1 MSTIYKKAQIE
12 YKKDRIGNGE
22 NNLKKF
28 FRSLNESEQQDLLQ
42 DAEPDTDFGDQLLN
56 FLTINS
62 ATPEL
67 RKYDSESLLNWINKN
82 IHANASANTKLVKE
96 KLLTL
101 FTPSQDWDIVDPPG
115 DGFCTLYAAMIDSEL
130 PIIDKD
136 YIIQLLIKGTKDY
149 FKYEESVK
157 GDKSIVIEFDPDAGD
172 YGFIS
177 PNSSDTELVEIFN
190 KLKKLPN
197 TPTQIISLLIYALNR
212 NILLLSYDPRSGTP
226 YLQTYY
232 KNENPDPEMHAL
244 IENKNTILFLYNGH
258 TFLLHNKD
266 KGLKLETVERLLQNR
281 NLWQGMPSAKG
292 VTKRKKRKT
301 KGKKRRTKGKKSK
314 SKSNKRNTKKKT
326 KRKFK
331 A

>member
-1 MSTIYKKAQIE
+1 MSAAYRQAHIE
-12 YKKDRIGNGE
+12 YNKDKREGRE
-22 NNLKKF
+22 DNLKKY
-28 FRSLNESEQQDLLQ
+28 FRSLNDSEQQELLQ
-42 DAEPDTDFGDQLLN
+42 HAKPGTDFGEKL
-56 FLTINS
+56 FKYLTINS

-67 RKYDSESLLNWINKN
+67 RKYDSETLLDWINKN

-96 KLLTL
+96 KLLKI
-101 FTPSQDWDIVDPPG
+101 FPPSQDWDIVDPPG

-177 PNSSDTELVEIFN
+177 PNTSDRELVEIFN

-197 TPTQIISLLIYALNR
+197 TPTQIISLLIYALNT
-212 NILLLSYDPRSGTP
+212 NILLLSYDPRSEIP

-232 KNENPDPEMHAL
+232 KNENPDPEIYSQ

-266 KGLKLETVERLLQNR
+266 KGLKLVTVERLLQNR
-281 NLWQGMPSAKG
+281 NLWQGMPSARG
-292 VTKRKKRKT
+292 VTKRKKRIT
-301 KGKKRRTKGKKSK
+301 KGKKTRTKGKISK
-314 SKSNKRNTKKKT
+314 SKGKKKKT
-326 KRKFK
+326 KKLK